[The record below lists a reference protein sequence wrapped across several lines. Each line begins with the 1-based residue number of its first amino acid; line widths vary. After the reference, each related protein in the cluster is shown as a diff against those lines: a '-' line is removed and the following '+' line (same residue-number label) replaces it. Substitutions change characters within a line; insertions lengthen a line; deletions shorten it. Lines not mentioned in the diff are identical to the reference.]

1 MALMPDYLTLDEVA
15 ERYRT
20 SPATIRYW
28 RHLGRGPRGVKVG
41 TRVLFPRAEIQR
53 YDKELARQLAEV
65 PAGSGT
71 R

>member
-1 MALMPDYLTLDEVA
+1 MDLMQDYLTFEEVA

-20 SPATIRYW
+20 TVAVVRYW

-41 TRVLFPRAEIQR
+41 TRVLFPRDEIQR
-53 YDKELARQLAEV
+53 YDRELARQLAEV
-65 PAGSGT
+65 PAGPGA